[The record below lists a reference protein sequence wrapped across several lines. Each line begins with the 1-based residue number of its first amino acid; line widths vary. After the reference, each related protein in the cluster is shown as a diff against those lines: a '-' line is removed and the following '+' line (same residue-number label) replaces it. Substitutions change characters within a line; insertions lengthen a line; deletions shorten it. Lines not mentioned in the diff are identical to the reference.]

1 MFVYLISNQNHAQM
15 KLKEFKQ
22 LEKTLGHPP
31 TQEEVRTHKA
41 IIEWLLK
48 TCLN

>member
-1 MFVYLISNQNHAQM
+1 M